1 MLSLRQRIFPAVTH
15 AVVLPTGRPRKIKKF
30 RAKAACFPSLRK
42 APRANSFVLDTPRW
56 FVSDEDYP
64 PIEGR
69 IPDAI

>member
-1 MLSLRQRIFPAVTH
+1 M
-15 AVVLPTGRPRKIKKF
+15 
-30 RAKAACFPSLRK
+30 K
-42 APRANSFVLDTPRW
+42 APKANSFVLDTPRW